1 MVIMVRVPMVAFGMA
16 ATVAAALV
24 AAVDHPAVEDHLV
37 AFKKVLDNPI

>member
-24 AAVDHPAVEDHLV
+24 AEGDRPAMKDHLV